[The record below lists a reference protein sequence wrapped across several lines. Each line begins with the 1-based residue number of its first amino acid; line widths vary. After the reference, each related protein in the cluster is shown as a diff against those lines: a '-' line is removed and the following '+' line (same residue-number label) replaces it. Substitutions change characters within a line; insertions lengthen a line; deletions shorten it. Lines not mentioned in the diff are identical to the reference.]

1 MIQTESAINDKK
13 QTSSS
18 SYDANGTVILE
29 TDTLGVKTS
38 YTYDSINRLIS
49 RTVAKNESI
58 TYTTDYSYG
67 NVKVHDGI
75 AEKTISNAWSYVKKK
90 YKLNVPNFH
99 VPAGQVSLQ
108 EPQQILP
115 LLSDILLRTD

>member
-1 MIQTESAINDKK
+1 MMRKVMVLMMACCLLFAGC
-13 QTSSS
+13 
-18 SYDANGTVILE
+18 AN
-29 TDTLGVKTS
+29 
-38 YTYDSINRLIS
+38 
-49 RTVAKNESI
+49 
-58 TYTTDYSYG
+58 
-67 NVKVHDGI
+67 
-75 AEKTISNAWSYVKKK
+75 WSYVKKK

>member
-1 MIQTESAINDKK
+1 MKSGKNWH
-13 QTSSS
+13 SSP
-18 SYDANGTVILE
+18 VLPFC
-29 TDTLGVKTS
+29 LG
-38 YTYDSINRLIS
+38 I
-49 RTVAKNESI
+49 
-58 TYTTDYSYG
+58 
-67 NVKVHDGI
+67 
-75 AEKTISNAWSYVKKK
+75 WSYVKKK

>member
-1 MIQTESAINDKK
+1 MTKIKLC
-13 QTSSS
+13 
-18 SYDANGTVILE
+18 G
-29 TDTLGVKTS
+29 
-38 YTYDSINRLIS
+38 IS
-49 RTVAKNESI
+49 RPEDIMAVNQWKP
-58 TYTTDYSYG
+58 DYIGFVFYKKS
-67 NVKVHDGI
+67 VRCVSP
-75 AEKTISNAWSYVKKK
+75 ENARRLKEQLLWSYVKKK

>member
-1 MIQTESAINDKK
+1 MMPFYNSWQPAGERWKCH
-13 QTSSS
+13 
-18 SYDANGTVILE
+18 G
-29 TDTLGVKTS
+29 
-38 YTYDSINRLIS
+38 
-49 RTVAKNESI
+49 
-58 TYTTDYSYG
+58 
-67 NVKVHDGI
+67 
-75 AEKTISNAWSYVKKK
+75 WSYVKKK

>member
-1 MIQTESAINDKK
+1 M
-13 QTSSS
+13 
-18 SYDANGTVILE
+18 
-29 TDTLGVKTS
+29 
-38 YTYDSINRLIS
+38 
-49 RTVAKNESI
+49 
-58 TYTTDYSYG
+58 
-67 NVKVHDGI
+67 
-75 AEKTISNAWSYVKKK
+75 AWSYVKKK